1 MEIILS
7 PSILGADFCNLGH
20 QVKECEKAG
29 AKYIH
34 IDVMD
39 GIFVPNISFAFPVIK
54 SLRTCVNTIF
64 DVHLMITEP
73 ERYIERFAE
82 SGADIITFH
91 IEATDNPEECIRLI
105 KNSGKKVGIAIN
117 PKTPVCEITDYINDA
132 DMILCMTVEP
142 GYGGQKYIKEV
153 EKKIKELRKLLPDTN
168 IQVDGGI
175 AADNVSE
182 PIKAGANI
190 IVAGTAVFKN
200 DIKTNVENILK
211 AANEARE

>member
-7 PSILGADFCNLGH
+7 PSILGADFCNLGE
-20 QVKECEKAG
+20 QVKTCEESG
-29 AKYIH
+29 AKYLH

-39 GIFVPNISFAFPVIK
+39 GVFVPNISFAFPVIQ
-54 SLRTCVNTIF
+54 SLRSHVNTIF

-73 ERYIERFAE
+73 EKYIERFAV

-91 IEATDNPEECIRLI
+91 VEATKKPLECIKLI
-105 KNSGKKVGIAIN
+105 KESGKQAGIAIN
-117 PKTPVCEITDYINDA
+117 PKTPVSAIIPYIYDV

-153 EKKIKELRKLLPDTN
+153 EEKITELRKLLPDMD

-175 AADNVSE
+175 SADNVDE
-182 PIKAGANI
+182 PVKAGANV

-200 DIKTNVENILK
+200 DIAANVKNILEK
-211 AANEARE
+211 ANDAKE